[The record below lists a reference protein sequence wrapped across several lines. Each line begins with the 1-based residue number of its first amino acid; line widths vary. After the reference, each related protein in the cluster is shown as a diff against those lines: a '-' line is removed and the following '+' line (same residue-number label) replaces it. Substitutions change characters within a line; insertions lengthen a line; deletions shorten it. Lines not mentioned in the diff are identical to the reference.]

1 MTANVNNLLF
11 PQLSSPF
18 FVGCNYWA
26 SHAGTAMWSDWRPDV
41 VEADLRKLAAEG
53 IEVLRVFPLWPD
65 FQPIESHY
73 REFGAHSTY
82 RFGEAHFPDDD
93 AGRAGVSETMMQRF
107 EQFVRLADRCGVK
120 LIVGLITG
128 WMSGKLFVPPAL
140 LGKSIMTDA
149 DSIRWQ
155 VKFVS
160 YFVSRMKGE
169 AAIIAWDLGN
179 ECNSMGQVETREQ
192 AWVWTASL
200 SNAIKHADAGRPLI
214 SGMHCLFPKGNW
226 TMQDQGELTD
236 ILTTHPYP
244 YWTPYMDYDPMDTMR
259 PTLHA
264 TAESLFYGGIG
275 GKPCFAEE
283 MGTMGPMVCSDEVAA
298 AFARTSMLTQWAH
311 GLHGLQWWCANDQT
325 KLRHAPYDEV
335 ACEGEL
341 GLLSEEGRVKPVLKE
356 MAKLK
361 RDIAELPLAA
371 LPPRRTEAVCILNS
385 DQNHWPVAYGSFV
398 LSKQAGFD
406 LTFRYEDQ
414 PIPDAD
420 LYMLPSVTGV
430 RGIPKRR
437 WEQLLQ
443 RVQEGASL
451 YISVDDGY
459 VLHFAEV
466 TGLAVLNRQR
476 RAGEATAK
484 LLTADERDDI
494 EITALSSFRWTL
506 RCDRAEVLAAEAD
519 GNPVLTRAAYG
530 KGTVYFMSLPIELA
544 MTMGKETC
552 SMPEANPYWKVY
564 REIVREVTAG
574 RVLSK
579 EDPLVGLTE
588 HPMDES
594 EGSSEVA
601 AVLINHTPEAK
612 TVRVRVKAGWQLG
625 ACWRGQA
632 VEAGGGA
639 YLDVS
644 LAANDG
650 AVLLLQGIDNK

>member
-1 MTANVNNLLF
+1 MTANANNRLF

-26 SHAGTAMWSDWRPDV
+26 LHAGTAMWSDWRPEV
-41 VEADLRKLAAEG
+41 VEADLRKLAGEG

-82 RFGEAHFPDDD
+82 RFGEAHVPDDE
-93 AGRAGVSETMMQRF
+93 AGRAGVSEVMMQRF
-107 EQFVRLADRCGVK
+107 EQFSELSNRYGIK

-140 LGKSIMTDA
+140 LGKSILTDA

-160 YFVSRMKGE
+160 YFVSRMKRE
-169 AAIIAWDLGN
+169 PAIIAWDLGN
-179 ECNSMGQVETREQ
+179 ECNSMGQVQSREQ

-200 SNAIKHADAGRPLI
+200 SNAIKHADASRPLV
-214 SGMHCLFPKGNW
+214 SGMHCLFPKGSW

-244 YWTPYMDYDPMDTMR
+244 FWTPYMDYDPMDTMR

-283 MGTMGPMVCSDEVAA
+283 MGTMGPMVCSDDVAA

-325 KLRHAPYDEV
+325 RLQHAPYDEV

-341 GLLSEEGRVKPVLKE
+341 GLLTEDGRVKLVLTE

-361 RDIAELPLAA
+361 REIAELPIAA
-371 LPPRRTEAVCILNS
+371 LPSRRTEAVCILNS
-385 DQNHWPVAYGSFV
+385 DQDHWAVAYGSFV
-398 LSKQAGFD
+398 LAKQAGFD
-406 LTFRYEDQ
+406 LAFRFEDQ
-414 PIPDAD
+414 PLPAAD
-420 LYMLPSVTGV
+420 LYMVPSVTGV
-430 RGIPKRR
+430 RGVPKRR
-437 WEQLLQ
+437 WEQLLK
-443 RVQEGASL
+443 RVEEGASL
-451 YISVDDGY
+451 YVSVDDGY
-459 VLHFAEV
+459 LLHFSEV
-466 TGLAVLNRQR
+466 TGLSVQNRQR
-476 RAGEATAK
+476 RAEAAK
-484 LLTADERDDI
+484 AALLATDEQDST
-494 EITALSSFRWTL
+494 ITVPSSFRWTL
-506 RCDRAEVLAAEAD
+506 RCDRAEVLAAEED
-519 GNPVLTRAAYG
+519 GNPVLTRASYG

-552 SMPEANPYWKVY
+552 SSPDVNPYWRMY
-564 REIVREVTAG
+564 REVAREAASG
-574 RVLSK
+574 RILSK

-588 HPMDES
+588 HPLDD
-594 EGSSEVA
+594 GGKLV

-612 TVRVRVKAGWQLG
+612 TVRLRLKEGWQLE

-632 VEAGGGA
+632 EAAGA
-639 YLDVS
+639 AYMDVS
-644 LAANDG
+644 LSANDG
-650 AVLLLQGIDNK
+650 AVLLLMSDIR